1 MEVGLEV
8 NSQKN

>member
-8 NSQKN
+8 NAQKN